1 MVFQVQQPWLLL
13 LHFVAFAI
21 LLTAVDSLPP
31 APPPLPAVATVFDD
45 NYVATYGGDGYHL
58 VNQGAQI
65 SLTLDKS
72 SGAGFRSKL
81 MYGSGFFHMRIKV
94 PAGYT
99 AGVVT
104 AYYLA
109 SEPDRDVQDEVDFE
123 FLGDKD
129 GNPITL
135 QTNVFVGGHGD
146 REQRLRLWFD
156 PAADFHDYSILW
168 NPFHLVIFVDETP
181 VRVLK
186 NLTSRGPEFEF
197 PAKPMRPRGSVWDGS
212 DWATDGGRT
221 KVDWARAPFTAAF
234 QGFAVDAC
242 AAAAGGGVSSDDCGS
257 PDTWWWNGGEYRRLT
272 AAQQA
277 AYDGVRGNLTYDY
290 CTDKSKNHPV
300 PPPECSFT

>member
-1 MVFQVQQPWLLL
+1 MAFQVHPPWLLL
-13 LHFVAFAI
+13 RFIAVFI
-21 LLTAVDSLPP
+21 L
-31 APPPLPAVATVFDD
+31 LPAVASVPAAAVFDD
-45 NYVATYGGDGYHL
+45 NYVAAYGGDGYHL

-65 SLTLDKS
+65 SLTMDKS

-109 SEPDRDVQDEVDFE
+109 SEPERDVQDEVDFE

-135 QTNVFVGGHGD
+135 QTNVFVNGHGD

-156 PAADFHDYSILW
+156 PAADLHDYAILW
-168 NPFHLVIFVDETP
+168 NPFHLVMFVDETP

-186 NLTSRGPEFEF
+186 NLTGQGPGFEF
-197 PAKPMRPRGSVWDGS
+197 PAKPMRARGSVWDGS
-212 DWATDGGRT
+212 DWATDGGRS
-221 KVDWARAPFTAAF
+221 KVDWGRAPFTAGF
-234 QGFAVDAC
+234 QGFGVDAC
-242 AAAAGGGVSSDDCGS
+242 AASDTTAQQCGS
-257 PDTWWWNGGEYRRLT
+257 PDLWWNGGGYRSLT

-277 AYDGVRGNLTYDY
+277 AYEGVKRNLTYDY
-290 CTDKSKNHPV
+290 CTDKSRKNSV
-300 PPPECSFT
+300 PSECSFS

>member
-13 LHFVAFAI
+13 LHFIAI
-21 LLTAVDSLPP
+21 AVLLPAVSSMPP
-31 APPPLPAVATVFDD
+31 APAVAVATVFDD

-129 GNPITL
+129 GDPVTL

-146 REQRLRLWFD
+146 REQRLHLWFD

-186 NLTSRGPEFEF
+186 NLTSRGAESEF
-197 PAKPMRPRGSVWDGS
+197 PAKPMRARGSVWDGS
-212 DWATDGGRT
+212 DWATDGGRS
-221 KVDWARAPFTAAF
+221 KVDWGRAPFTAGF
-234 QGFAVDAC
+234 QGFGVDAC
-242 AAAAGGGVSSDDCGS
+242 AAAAGVSSDCGS
-257 PDTWWWNGGEYRRLT
+257 PELWWWNGGEYRSLT

-277 AYDGVRGNLTYDY
+277 AYDGVRRNLTYDY
-290 CTDKSKNHPV
+290 CTDESKKHPV